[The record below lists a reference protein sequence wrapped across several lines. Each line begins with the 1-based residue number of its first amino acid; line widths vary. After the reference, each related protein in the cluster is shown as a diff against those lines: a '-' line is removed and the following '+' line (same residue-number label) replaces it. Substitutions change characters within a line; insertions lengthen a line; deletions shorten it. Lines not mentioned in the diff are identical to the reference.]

1 MEEIRRV
8 HSAVNLALFKKV
20 VSLFGNTLT
29 VPRIFYI
36 RVNLNVKVRSACF
49 CARVA
54 VITEKSVSR
63 NFVALFDFRFLRKV
77 HIRYRGVKAFV
88 KNPVVAVFVDNDKAV
103 AAAAALSRCF
113 AVQSVKSGV
122 KNNSVPESV
131 KRSVFACGNAVYSV
145 MCESPF
151 LDVPLVFV
159 ARRGLHIVNRLF
171 KILPLIPP

>member
-1 MEEIRRV
+1 M
-8 HSAVNLALFKKV
+8 KM
-20 VSLFGNTLT
+20 
-29 VPRIFYI
+29 
-36 RVNLNVKVRSACF
+36 RSCGVCAC
-49 CARVA
+49 VA

-63 NFVALFDFRFLRKV
+63 NFVALFDFRHFRKV

-145 MCESPF
+145 
-151 LDVPLVFV
+151 
-159 ARRGLHIVNRLF
+159 R
-171 KILPLIPP
+171 IPIP